1 MGSMRSSFFLTLSLC
16 FLLVIELP
24 AQVEPDTA
32 INKASLKKPDTTRR
46 ASIDSFILKQRGL
59 FGKLARNLLS
69 NNPTGDP
76 VTGPIRNDLLFSI
89 YNGRVIRSVNVVVL
103 DFGTAI
109 SDTSKTFRNRLTNL
123 ANSFHHK
130 TRNHVIR
137 NNLFFQVGDKVSP
150 YLLADNERHLRDQPY
165 MQDARIV
172 IRSSDRSFDSVDV
185 TIFTKDVLSIG
196 GSFRMH
202 NATSVS
208 ATLREDN
215 LGGWG
220 DRLQGSILY
229 DQRRREKVGYGAE
242 YIKRNIGGS
251 FIDGSVG
258 FDNFNDAFN
267 SGRDEEFTYYA
278 RLIRPLVH
286 PYLRFTYAG
295 EVAYHRTENMYLG
308 DSVYKTDAQYEYFNY
323 DTWIGWNTG
332 AYKLGNVQNAN
343 DRLRTLLSV
352 RFFRKQFQQV
362 PDVFSQEY
370 YYDYFD
376 RMAALAALSIFRQDF
391 YKVRNVYGFGRNE
404 DVPEGMDLSFTAGW
418 TQTQGRERPYAGI
431 DFQRFFFTEKEH
443 YFNYTARVGGY
454 FNKKVIEDVDVL
466 FNLDYFSNLKTLSK
480 NWKQRTFISAGFT
493 LQANK
498 ELNEPLFLE
507 SPFGLPELRNN
518 KRVYGEIR
526 STLKAESVFF
536 SPWTFL
542 NFRFAPFVFGNLT
555 LLTPE
560 KQELKKSDLYSSI
573 GGGLRSRNE
582 SLIFGTLEFKAFFFP
597 RQNYFGDRWRLEF
610 NTNVKFKYNRQF
622 IKRPELIM
630 AN

>member
-1 MGSMRSSFFLTLSLC
+1 MRFMWSSLICFCVFLV
-16 FLLVIELP
+16 LLAIELP
-24 AQVEPDTA
+24 AQVQPDTA
-32 INKASLKKPDTTRR
+32 IGKIPLKKPDTARR
-46 ASIDSFILKQRGL
+46 AVLDSFILKQRGL
-59 FGKLARNLLS
+59 LGKMARNLLS

-89 YNGRVIRSVNVVVL
+89 YNGRIIRSITVAGV
-103 DFGTAI
+103 DFGIAI
-109 SDTSKTFRNRLTNL
+109 TDTSKSFKSRLTNL
-123 ANSFHHK
+123 ANDFHRK
-130 TRNHVIR
+130 TRDHVIR
-137 NNLFFQVGDKVSP
+137 NNLFFQVGDRVFP

-165 MQDARIV
+165 LQDARIV
-172 IRSSDRSFDSVDV
+172 IRSSDRSFDSVDI

-202 NATSVS
+202 NSTAVS
-208 ATLREDN
+208 GSIREDN

-220 DRLQGSILY
+220 DRLQGSLLY
-229 DQRRREKVGYGAE
+229 DQQRKERVGYGAE

-251 FIDGSVG
+251 FIDGYIG
-258 FDNFNDAFN
+258 YDNFNKAFN
-267 SGRDEEFTYYA
+267 SGRYEEINYYA
-278 RLIRPLVH
+278 NLIRPLVH

-295 EVAYHRTENMYLG
+295 EVAYHRTENMYLS
-308 DSVYKTDAQYEYFNY
+308 DSAYKTDARYEYFNY

-332 AYKLGNVQNAN
+332 AYKLGKVQNEN

-352 RFFRKQFQQV
+352 RFLKKQFQQV

-370 YYDYFD
+370 YYDYID
-376 RMAALAALSIFRQDF
+376 RVAALGALSIFRQDF
-391 YKVRNVYGFGRNE
+391 YKVRYVYGFGRNE

-418 TQTQGRERPYAGI
+418 TQTQGRDRPYAGI

-454 FNKKVIEDVDVL
+454 FNKKVIEDANIL

-480 NWKQRTFISAGFT
+480 NWKQRSFISVGFA

-498 ELNEPLFLE
+498 QLNEPLFLE
-507 SPFGLPELRNN
+507 SAFGLPELRNT
-518 KRVYGEIR
+518 KKVYGEIR
-526 STLKAESVFF
+526 STLKGESVFF
-536 SPWTFL
+536 SPWMLL
-542 NFRFAPFVFGNLT
+542 NFRFAPFVFGNLC

-560 KQELKKSDLYSSI
+560 KQELRKSDLYSSV

-597 RQNYFGDRWRLEF
+597 RKNYFGDRWRIEF

>member
-1 MGSMRSSFFLTLSLC
+1 MRSSLFLLSVLC

-24 AQVEPDTA
+24 AQVEPDTT
-32 INKASLKKPDTTRR
+32 INKASLKKTDTARR
-46 ASIDSFILKQRGL
+46 ASLDSFILRQRGL

-89 YNGRVIRSVNVVVL
+89 YNGRVIRSINVEVL

-109 SDTSKTFRNRLTNL
+109 ADTSRRFKSKLTNL

-196 GSFRMH
+196 GSFRMR
-202 NATSVS
+202 NSTSVS
-208 ATLREDN
+208 GTLREDN

-220 DRLQGSILY
+220 DRLQGSLLY
-229 DQRRREKVGYGAE
+229 DQRRKERVGYGAE

-251 FIDGSVG
+251 FIDGYIG
-258 FDNFNDAFN
+258 FDNFNRAFN
-267 SGRDEEFTYYA
+267 SGRNEEMTYYA

-308 DSVYKTDAQYEYFNY
+308 DSVYKTDAQYEYYNY

-332 AYKLGNVQNAN
+332 AYKVGNVQNEN
-343 DRLRTLLSV
+343 DRLRTLLSM

-370 YYDYFD
+370 YYDYID
-376 RMAALAALSIFRQDF
+376 RTAALAALSIFRQDF
-391 YKVRNVYGFGRNE
+391 YKVRYVYGFGRNE
-404 DVPEGMDLSFTAGW
+404 DVPEGMDLSFTAGY
-418 TQTQGRERPYAGI
+418 TQTQGRDRPYAGI

-526 STLKAESVFF
+526 STLKGESVFF
-536 SPWTFL
+536 SPWMFL
-542 NFRFAPFVFGNLT
+542 NFRFAPFIFGNLT

-597 RQNYFGDRWRLEF
+597 RQNYFGDRWRFEF

-622 IKRPELIM
+622 IKRPELIL

>member
-1 MGSMRSSFFLTLSLC
+1 MRFKWSSFSCLCVLC
-16 FLLVIELP
+16 FLLVLQLP
-24 AQVEPDTA
+24 AQVQPDTA
-32 INKASLKKPDTTRR
+32 IDKVEFKKTDTARR
-46 ASIDSFILKQRGL
+46 ASLDSFILRQRGL
-59 FGKLARNLLS
+59 VGKLARNLLS

-89 YNGRVIRSVNVVVL
+89 YNGRVIRSVNVEVL

-109 SDTSKTFRNRLTNL
+109 ADTSRRFRNRLTNL

-137 NNLFFQVGDKVSP
+137 NNLFFNVGDKVSP
-150 YLLADNERHLRDQPY
+150 FLLADNERHLRDQPY

-172 IRSSDRSFDSVDV
+172 IRSSDRSFDSVDI

-196 GSFRMH
+196 GSFRTR
-202 NATSVS
+202 NATNVS
-208 ATLREDN
+208 ATLREEN

-220 DRLQGSILY
+220 DRLQGSLSY
-229 DQRRREKVGYGAE
+229 DQRRKERMGYGAE

-251 FIDGSVG
+251 FIDGSIG
-258 FDNFNDAFN
+258 FDNFNRAFN
-267 SGRDEEFTYYA
+267 SGRNEEITYYA

-295 EVAYHRTENMYLG
+295 EIAYHRTENMYLD
-308 DSVYKTDAQYEYFNY
+308 DSVYKTDAQYQYHNY

-332 AYKLGNVQNAN
+332 AYKLGNVQNEN
-343 DRLRTLLSV
+343 DRLRTLLSA

-376 RMAALAALSIFRQDF
+376 RTAALVALSIFRQDF

-404 DVPEGMDLSFTAGW
+404 DVPEGMDLSFTAGY
-418 TQTQGRERPYAGI
+418 TQTQGRDRPYAGI

-454 FNKKVIEDVDVL
+454 FNKKAIEDVDVL

-480 NWKQRTFISAGFT
+480 NWKQRTFVSAGFT

-498 ELNEPLFLE
+498 QLNEPLFLE
-507 SPFGLPELRNN
+507 SPFGLPELRSN
-518 KRVYGEIR
+518 KRQFGEIR
-526 STLKAESVFF
+526 STLKTESVFF

-560 KQELKKSDLYSSI
+560 KQELKKSDLFSSV

-582 SLIFGTLEFKAFFFP
+582 SLIFGTLEFKTYFFP
-597 RQNYFGDRWRLEF
+597 RKNYFGDRWRFEF

-622 IKRPELIM
+622 IKRPELIL